1 MGYRSDVALII
12 HFSSQNEPE
21 TAHLEYLKFQHW
33 VKHDLAVESEDAS
46 TPETGVLKKYTYD
59 DYVRGHLHDRDG
71 ETMGWQPD
79 QHMFMFQATNIKWYE
94 TFPEVRIIQAMF
106 NESKNYPTVAYRFIR
121 IGEEYEDI
129 EVDDHQGDEY
139 CTDGFPELWELIEV
153 ERFFSFPPT
162 PETLTKEIVV

>member
-79 QHMFMFQATNIKWYE
+79 QHMFMFQATNIKFYG
-94 TFPEVRIIQAMF
+94 TFPEVRIIEDILATSLKVTQLQ
-106 NESKNYPTVAYRFIR
+106 R
-121 IGEEYEDI
+121 IGSSVIGEDYEDI
-129 EVDDHQGDEY
+129 VVDDHQ
-139 CTDGFPELWELIEV
+139 W
-153 ERFFSFPPT
+153 
-162 PETLTKEIVV
+162 

>member
-59 DYVRGHLHDRDG
+59 DYVRGHLQDR
-71 ETMGWQPD
+71 
-79 QHMFMFQATNIKWYE
+79 K
-94 TFPEVRIIQAMF
+94 
-106 NESKNYPTVAYRFIR
+106 S
-121 IGEEYEDI
+121 
-129 EVDDHQGDEY
+129 
-139 CTDGFPELWELIEV
+139 
-153 ERFFSFPPT
+153 
-162 PETLTKEIVV
+162 VV